1 MLKYSHKINNKGFA
15 GFLSNLYGLATG
27 QLKNL
32 YPTIVILFFDIIW
45 SNSLGLPIWIGILA
59 ELCWESVIFFRIH
72 NDII

>member
-1 MLKYSHKINNKGFA
+1 MLKYSHKIKNKGFA

-45 SNSLGLPIWIGILA
+45 SNSLGLPIWI
-59 ELCWESVIFFRIH
+59 VF
-72 NDII
+72 